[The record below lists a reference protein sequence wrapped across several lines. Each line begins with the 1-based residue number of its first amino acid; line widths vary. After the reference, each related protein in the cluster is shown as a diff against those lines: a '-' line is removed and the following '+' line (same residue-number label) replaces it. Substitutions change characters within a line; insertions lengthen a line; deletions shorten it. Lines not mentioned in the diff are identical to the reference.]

1 MNIQFRVQLYNNI
14 EIPVQKLKMLNVLL
28 DELIFRLKD
37 GYTITNIEY
46 WISIT
51 ICLYILHME
60 LVLNY
65 HDNEI
70 TNILTIHF
78 STVIRITEYMMKSLE
93 TQNEEIENESVTKIY
108 DKLIDIHYLFR
119 TKNFQIASSS

>member
-70 TNILTIHF
+70 TNILHCTF
-78 STVIRITEYMMKSLE
+78 FDS
-93 TQNEEIENESVTKIY
+93 
-108 DKLIDIHYLFR
+108 
-119 TKNFQIASSS
+119 